1 MQLVPDVE
9 WQTVYTWDAGEGPQV
24 RAMVRVAVES
34 RDNEMAQVEETE
46 KRLTWSQKLRVWAK
60 LAAAIE
66 LASIRVPS
74 KMQRGSG

>member
-1 MQLVPDVE
+1 
-9 WQTVYTWDAGEGPQV
+9 
-24 RAMVRVAVES
+24 MVRVAVES

-66 LASIRVPS
+66 LASICVPS